1 VIRNGVRPPPELGQ
15 LEPGTHRPPRRHPR
29 RGQDEVEAVCH
40 GDPIELKRSYKD
52 RFLVAGPTP
61 AGRILTVVL
70 GPVPEAAA
78 GVYYVF
84 TARPAHR
91 SERRYYHH
99 QKGGSQP

>member
-1 VIRNGVRPPPELGQ
+1 MVFVRRLNWDSWNLEHIARHGV
-15 LEPGTHRPPRRHPR
+15 T
-29 RGQDEVEAVCH
+29 QDEVEAVCH